1 MVRTVLMIV
10 VVGLVVAM
18 AASTGLASTVT
29 RAADRLVADQISSS
43 DSTNGSWP
51 EEPNFAGESIIGLCH
66 AYEWTNDSDYKDA
79 AEIGGAYSLNEAGYN
94 PSTGGFT
101 SGLFPTEMYAM
112 ARLSAIQADPD
123 SNVWRTALVN
133 NLNHLNPV
141 TVIPWFQND
150 ENARDSDAVYDM
162 ARLAVAANYADH
174 ASKTAWRDGVL
185 TLLADVDSYDAAPVM
200 ALGSAVWALGVTDD
214 ISTDTDDIST
224 DTRVVWPG
232 VQVKDLPVELASWQ
246 APDNSFYTKFDID
259 LGEGFTETTAMGAL
273 GLMAAYTSSASYSY
287 ASEIVLAANVLR
299 AGVSDPDGEDYR
311 ANNAP
316 MTGDD
321 YFAAGET

>member
-1 MVRTVLMIV
+1 
-10 VVGLVVAM
+10 
-18 AASTGLASTVT
+18 
-29 RAADRLVADQISSS
+29 
-43 DSTNGSWP
+43 
-51 EEPNFAGESIIGLCH
+51 
-66 AYEWTNDSDYKDA
+66 
-79 AEIGGAYSLNEAGYN
+79 
-94 PSTGGFT
+94 
-101 SGLFPTEMYAM
+101 
-112 ARLSAIQADPD
+112 
-123 SNVWRTALVN
+123 
-133 NLNHLNPV
+133 LNPV

-299 AGVSDPDGEDYR
+299 AGVSDPDGEVYR
-311 ANNAP
+311 AINDP
-316 MTGDD
+316 LTGVD
-321 YFAAGET
+321 YFAAGETLEVVTSQDYDYPALNSELGQTGPLGALATDYNQDGSVDLVDFVILRARWGDIDASAPMEDTTIAMPEPASLILMAAGGAAI